1 MFLRLTFF
9 KVKPGKMDELHQL
22 YIKVV
27 IPAHKNHQGNR
38 FVHLLERVDEKDQ
51 GISITA
57 WDSRADAEAY
67 EKSGDY
73 EKILGHF
80 KDFFQGPTSLESYEI
95 TASSEPL
102 LLRIF

>member
-9 KVKPGKMDELHQL
+9 KVKPGKMDELRQV
-22 YIKVV
+22 YINEV

-38 FVHLLERVDEKDQ
+38 FVHLLERVDEGDQ

-57 WDSRADAEAY
+57 WDSRADAESY

-73 EKILGHF
+73 EKLLGHF
-80 KDFFQGPTSLESYEI
+80 NEFFDGPTRLESYEI
-95 TASSEPL
+95 AASSEPL

>member
-9 KVKPGKMDELHQL
+9 KVNPGMMDELRQL
-22 YIKVV
+22 YNNVV
-27 IPAHKNHQGNR
+27 IPTHRNNQGNR

-51 GISITA
+51 GISVTA
-57 WDSRADAEAY
+57 WDNRLDAEAY

-73 EKILGHF
+73 EKLLGRF
-80 KDFFQGPTSLESYEI
+80 DELLQGPTRLESYEI

>member
-1 MFLRLTFF
+1 MFLRLTVF
-9 KVKPGKMDELHQL
+9 KVKQGKMDELRQL

-27 IPAHKNHQGNR
+27 MPAHKNHKGNR

-57 WDSRADAEAY
+57 WDSRVDAEAY

-80 KDFFQGPTSLESYEI
+80 NELFQGSTRLESYEV